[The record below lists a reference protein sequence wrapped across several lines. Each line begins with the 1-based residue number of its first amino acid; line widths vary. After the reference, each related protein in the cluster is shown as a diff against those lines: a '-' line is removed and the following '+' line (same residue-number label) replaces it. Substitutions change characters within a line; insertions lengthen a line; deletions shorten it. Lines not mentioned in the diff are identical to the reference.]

1 LTGVFRF
8 DPKRRTITIGY
19 SKFIL
24 RHSCFT
30 NHFLVS
36 SHDSIFVSLFS
47 VLFKL
52 SSLFAAVLRALYYLG
67 FFFFIS
73 SNLSRSATPHNEP
86 TLFSWLYNPAVH
98 PPSPILYLLVSLSVK
113 IMVFNPLLTPWNDV
127 LPLPLWNKPTRKYN
141 IYILTHFL
149 IYMNYFIH
157 SIIQTYYTHVHVHAH
172 AYILYY
178 THYIYGLRLGI

>member
-1 LTGVFRF
+1 MTGVFGF
-8 DPKRRTITIGY
+8 DPKRRTITIGC
-19 SKFIL
+19 SKFIS

-52 SSLFAAVLRALYYLG
+52 SSLFAAVLRALYFLG

-86 TLFSWLYNPAVH
+86 ALFSWLYNFVVH

-113 IMVFNPLLTPWNDV
+113 IMVFNPSSSPWRNV
-127 LPLPLWNKPTRKYN
+127 LPQPLWNKPTRKYD
-141 IYILTHFL
+141 ICILTCFL

-157 SIIQTYYTHVHVHAH
+157 SIIQSCYTHYTRVHVHAH
-172 AYILYY
+172 A
-178 THYIYGLRLGI
+178 

>member
-1 LTGVFRF
+1 VLSYAFWLVLFRF
-8 DPKRRTITIGY
+8 DPKRRTITIGS

-24 RHSCFT
+24 RYSFFP

-52 SSLFAAVLRALYYLG
+52 SSLFAAVLRALYFLG

-86 TLFSWLYNPAVH
+86 TLFSRLYNSAVH
-98 PPSPILYLLVSLSVK
+98 PPRLLAPYIILVSLSVK
-113 IMVFNPLLTPWNDV
+113 IMVFDPSSTLTQRITSAV
-127 LPLPLWNKPTRKYN
+127 AVK
-141 IYILTHFL
+141 
-149 IYMNYFIH
+149 
-157 SIIQTYYTHVHVHAH
+157 
-172 AYILYY
+172 
-178 THYIYGLRLGI
+178 